1 MEYTRVNWKDA
12 PDTSTPLN
20 AANLNRMDSAIAEIA
35 GAVSAGGGIK
45 YDPETDMIYIMDAD
59 GNWHEFV
66 SGGLQKLYLYKDG
79 DENEAV
85 TGGWKTSTGL
95 AQSFISWGYGAKAP
109 TLTRDNTRL
118 KIQQTS
124 INGGVVMCTNKIN
137 LREYKTLHLEY
148 SSSVTTP
155 SGSLK
160 NDVYFEVSDNMTYG
174 HTPIKYAWIANTNTN
189 NIAKTVSVDISDL
202 VGDYDI
208 GLCVAS
214 SSNSTLTLNITRVWL
229 EK

>member
-1 MEYTRVNWKDA
+1 M
-12 PDTSTPLN
+12 
-20 AANLNRMDSAIAEIA
+20 ANEQKPKLFIGDFSF
-35 GAVSAGGGIK
+35 GGGDEATVK
-45 YDPETDMIYIMDAD
+45 YDAETDMLYLKGAD
-59 GNWHEFV
+59 GQWYEWV

-79 DENEAV
+79 DENDV
-85 TGGWKTSTGL
+85 ITGGWKATSSS
-95 AQSFISWGYGAKAP
+95 AQQFITWGYSAKAP
-109 TLTRDNTRL
+109 TLVRENTRL
-118 KIQQTS
+118 KIQQTPVNS
-124 INGGVVMCTNKIN
+124 GVVMCTNKIN

-174 HTPIKYAWIANTNTN
+174 HTPIKYTWIANTNTN